1 MREINLSLSRSK
13 SEAWEFRLFCKI
25 NMEGKMTNSEVIQI
39 ANWKVQVSS
48 HAEVFP
54 KQASNKLLKIVERW
68 EKVFPKEK
76 TWVQKEYGVPSLVIR
91 ADCVVSESGELGLYE
106 TEDRPAA
113 IGITSL
119 INDDF
124 KKILQEFCA
133 KKWPE
138 FKVVKSASRTDNDDY
153 LWRNKLNGTS
163 NENTLVLVR
172 SDPKEKEFN
181 AFQSRSVSTI
191 KTEGCKKYGETFGLW
206 KKVSCD
212 NIDSLPWNENFVLK
226 PLQGT
231 NSKDITIFFAKRNR
245 KIRGGSTKSRV
256 IKTLQENKK
265 MYLQS
270 FISPM
275 QCPVLKN
282 HLMIYR
288 VFLGYDPAYG
298 KFIGMGGCWNAREN
312 YNIHGTAETV
322 WGPVILES

>member
-1 MREINLSLSRSK
+1 MKNNEKN
-13 SEAWEFRLFCKI
+13 KI
-25 NMEGKMTNSEVIQI
+25 VQI
-39 ANWKVQVSS
+39 ANWKVEISS
-48 HAEVFP
+48 HTEIFS
-54 KQASNKLLKIVERW
+54 KQASNKLLEIVKHWKKI
-68 EKVFPKEK
+68 FPKEN
-76 TWVQKEYGVPSLVIR
+76 TWVQKEYGVSSLIIR
-91 ADCVVSESGELGLYE
+91 ADCVITESGEVGLYE
-106 TEDRPAA
+106 IEDRPAA

-119 INDDF
+119 VNEVF
-124 KKILQEFCA
+124 KNSLQEFCI
-133 KKWPE
+133 KKWPD
-138 FKVVKSASRTDNDDY
+138 FKIVKSASRSDNDDY

-172 SDPKEKEFN
+172 AGPEEKEFN
-181 AFQSRSVSTI
+181 TFQLRSVSTV
-191 KTEGCKKYGETFGLW
+191 KTEGCKKYGEILGLW

-212 NIDSLPWNENFVLK
+212 NIDFLPWNENFVLK

-231 NSKDITIFFAKRNR
+231 NNKDITIFFAKRNR
-245 KIRGGSTKSRV
+245 EIRGGSTKSRV
-256 IKTLQENKK
+256 IKILQENKE

-288 VFLGYDPAYG
+288 VFLGFDPMQDR
-298 KFIGMGGCWNAREN
+298 FIEMGGCWNSREH